1 MLRPIFII
9 LVLFFAVLP
18 NTSRA
23 HDSHTESIPSRSWK
37 TSQSAEFAKGSF
49 LFQRNGRAFIELEN
63 GIVKSIAVDSLSKSD
78 IEFIAAKQAQI
89 DALNTDHVH
98 PSSHKLAHS
107 HFNWTALLSALA
119 LAVSIAVFVYVRKT
133 KQLHQKKVLSLGL
146 LAVCGLAFS
155 GFTHQVLRLMQVTS
169 DPNEINQAF
178 TPFVPNVHT
187 FWDANY
193 FWVESRGIPTTH
205 PMMVGISNH
214 GWQRQVPI
222 PQCYLNANAWPIP
235 LNPTIASVSTPVSP
249 THFTRGAIGIA
260 VNGVPIFN
268 PYTNTGV
275 DAFLDGQLDAYGGHC
290 GRGDDYHYHTAPLH
304 LYNHT
309 EATLPIA
316 YALDGFA
323 VYGEVEPDGNPMLPL
338 DTNNGH
344 FGNNGVY
351 HYHGINQAPYM
362 VARFA
367 GQVTEDA
374 THQLIPQPHAQ
385 PVRPGQSPLN
395 GALITACTPNA
406 TGNGYTLVYTFAGA
420 TDSIVYN
427 WTPNG
432 QYHFSYFSPAGQLD
446 STFNGFVQCTV
457 PSAVGFSNLSEIDL
471 LLYPNPSSEV
481 FFIKPSDTFNRQTF
495 RSISISTL
503 EGKTLLNYAT
513 LPERIETK
521 SWAKGTYFIKIETD
535 SEILTKKI
543 IVP

>member
-1 MLRPIFII
+1 M
-9 LVLFFAVLP
+9 
-18 NTSRA
+18 
-23 HDSHTESIPSRSWK
+23 WK
-37 TSQSAEFAKGSF
+37 TKNNSEFAIGSF
-49 LFQRNGRAFIELEN
+49 LFQKSGRVYIELQN
-63 GIVKSIAVDSLSKSD
+63 SQVKSIAIDSLSTTDAEFVAEKQTF
-78 IEFIAAKQAQI
+78 IEKINQE
-89 DALNTDHVH
+89 
-98 PSSHKLAHS
+98 HS
-107 HFNWTALLSALA
+107 HTHAAGNVASGSFNTTLVFSSIAFLFALFVLIYVRRKGKLKEHKTLSAGLILFMA
-119 LAVSIAVFVYVRKT
+119 
-133 KQLHQKKVLSLGL
+133 LSL
-146 LAVCGLAFS
+146 S
-155 GFTHQVLRLMQVTS
+155 GFTHQAMRLMEVNT

-178 TPFVPNVHT
+178 APFVPNVHT
-187 FWDANY
+187 FWDGTY

-205 PMMVGISNH
+205 NMMVGISNH

-222 PQCYLNANAWPIP
+222 PQCYLNTNAWPIP
-235 LNPTIASVSTPVSP
+235 LNPVISSNPIPVSP

-275 DAFLDGQLDAYGGHC
+275 DAFLDGQLDAFGGHC

-323 VYGEVEPDGNPMLPL
+323 VYGEVEPEGNPMLPL

-351 HYHGINQAPYM
+351 HYHGVNQAPYM

-374 THQLIPQPHAQ
+374 TQQLIPQPHAQ
-385 PVRPGQSPLN
+385 PVRPGQQPLN
-395 GALITACTPNA
+395 GALITACMPNA
-406 TGNGYTLVYTFAGA
+406 TGNGYTLVYTLGGA
-420 TDSIVYN
+420 TDSIQYS

-432 QYHFSYFSPAGQLD
+432 QYHFSYFLPTGQLD

-457 PSAVGFSNLSEIDL
+457 PATVGLSTLTENDL
-471 LLYPNPSSEV
+471 LLYPNPSSEA
-481 FFIKPSDTFNRQTF
+481 FFIKPSANFNRQTVL
-495 RSISISTL
+495 SCSVNSAD
-503 EGKTLLNYAT
+503 GKQFMKYTS
-513 LPERIETK
+513 LPDRIETK
-521 SWAKGTYFIKIETD
+521 TWASGTYFIKIET
-535 SEILTKKI
+535 EKRFVTKKI

>member
-1 MLRPIFII
+1 MLHFLRILLVTVLVFPI
-9 LVLFFAVLP
+9 
-18 NTSRA
+18 SGQA
-23 HDSHTESIPSRSWK
+23 HDSHEMPMPQRMWK
-37 TSQSAEFAKGSF
+37 TKNNSDFATGSF
-49 LFQRNGRAFIELEN
+49 LFQKSGRVYIELQN
-63 GIVKSIAVDSLSKSD
+63 SQVKSIAIDSLSTTD
-78 IEFIAAKQAQI
+78 AEFVAEKQAFIEKINQE
-89 DALNTDHVH
+89 
-98 PSSHKLAHS
+98 HS
-107 HFNWTALLSALA
+107 HTHAAGNIASGSFNTTLVFWSIAFLFVLFVLIYVRRNGKLKHQKALSAGLV
-119 LAVSIAVFVYVRKT
+119 LFM
-133 KQLHQKKVLSLGL
+133 VLSL
-146 LAVCGLAFS
+146 S
-155 GFTHQVLRLMQVTS
+155 GFTHQAMRLMQVNT

-187 FWDANY
+187 FWDGTY

-205 PMMVGISNH
+205 NMMVGISNH

-222 PQCYLNANAWPIP
+222 PQCYLNTNAWPIP
-235 LNPTIASVSTPVSP
+235 LNPVISSNPIPVSP

-275 DAFLDGQLDAYGGHC
+275 DAFLDGQLDAFGGHC

-323 VYGEVEPDGNPMLPL
+323 VYGAVEPEGGQMMPL

-351 HYHGINQAPYM
+351 HYHGVNQAPYM

-385 PVRPGQSPLN
+385 PVRPGQQPLN

-406 TGNGYTLVYTFAGA
+406 TGNGYTLVYTLGGA
-420 TDSIVYN
+420 TDSIQYS

-457 PSAVGFSNLSEIDL
+457 PFTVGTKATFSDDITI
-471 LLYPNPSSEV
+471 YPNPTADVLHVNLPANLNSELV
-481 FFIKPSDTFNRQTF
+481 NHFTVYTLDGAVQFDSNNFEDKLDVRKWSKGVYLVRIQT
-495 RSISISTL
+495 
-503 EGKTLLNYAT
+503 
-513 LPERIETK
+513 ETQT
-521 SWAKGTYFIKIETD
+521 WI
-535 SEILTKKI
+535 KKI
-543 IVP
+543 LIP